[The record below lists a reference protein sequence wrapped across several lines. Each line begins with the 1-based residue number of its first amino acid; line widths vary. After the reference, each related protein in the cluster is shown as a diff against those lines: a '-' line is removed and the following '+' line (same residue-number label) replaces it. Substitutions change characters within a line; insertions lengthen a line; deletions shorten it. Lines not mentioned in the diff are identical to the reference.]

1 MGPGISKGNKN
12 SRRFQG
18 HCYSAEAG
26 PVISERDVS
35 LKLDQKHT

>member
-12 SRRFQG
+12 SRRLQG

-26 PVISERDVS
+26 LVISERDVS